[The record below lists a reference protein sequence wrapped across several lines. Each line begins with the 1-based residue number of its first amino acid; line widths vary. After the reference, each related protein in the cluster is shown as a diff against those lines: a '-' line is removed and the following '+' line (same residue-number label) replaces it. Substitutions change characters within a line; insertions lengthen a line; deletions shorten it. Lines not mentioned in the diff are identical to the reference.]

1 MIKKDKLKYIQA
13 FDSETQEVV
22 LSAGKRF
29 IRIDNKNIE
38 TYLTD
43 KPSGGGVV
51 LPQGFRKI
59 TKIETEDN

>member
-1 MIKKDKLKYIQA
+1 MTIFRFVQA
-13 FDSETQEVV
+13 FNPETQEVV

-38 TYLTD
+38 TYFTD